1 MKNTRIFISLLI
13 VIGLIAVFL
22 ISTDTFALDPQKLQ
36 VSPSQQIPVLGPI
49 IISCPPT
56 ATLKRTEET
65 LYSGSDWQPMNSQ
78 FVKEVPFNWIY
89 IFNGKIGCCYAL
101 PEPSA
106 DPKSY
111 SCRLERNFPTGYE
124 CALQPTSKN
133 SVICT
138 LKNTKIQIK

>member
-22 ISTDTFALDPQKLQ
+22 ISTDTFALDQKRLPG
-36 VSPSQQIPVLGPI
+36 SPSQLIPVQVPI

-78 FVKEVPFNWIY
+78 FVKELPFNWIY
-89 IFNGKIGCCYAL
+89 IFNRKIVCCYAL

-106 DPKSY
+106 DPKSFG
-111 SCRLERNFPTGYE
+111 CRLDRNFPTGYE

-138 LKNTKIQIK
+138 PQPTK